1 MLDDFYK
8 YNFIKKS
15 KSELATETI
24 LNNIY
29 HKMWDDRGYQSVYYL
44 GAINQLKG
52 MIKGM
57 RDDYSFTKKD
67 MLMILASQKK
77 CADAPDEI
85 KSLIDDIL
93 EECDYKENPNDT

>member
-8 YNFIKKS
+8 YNFIKKT
-15 KSELATETI
+15 KSDLASDAI

-29 HKMWDDRGYQSVYYL
+29 RKLWDERGYQSIYYL
-44 GAINQLKG
+44 GAINQLKV

-57 RDDYSFTKKD
+57 RDDGSFTKKD
-67 MLMILASQKK
+67 LLMILASQKK
-77 CADAPDEI
+77 YADAPEEI

-93 EECDYKENPNDT
+93 EEFDYKEN